1 MSQLEAT
8 VPELAARPH
17 DVAGVTELPGVRAG
31 VHLLI
36 LLEPRL
42 GVRLE
47 ARQT

>member
-1 MSQLEAT
+1 MSHLDET

-17 DVAGVTELPGVRAG
+17 DVAGVAELPGVRA
-31 VHLLI
+31 VVRLLI

-47 ARQT
+47 ARQP